1 MKIAITGGIGSGKS
15 VICQRLA
22 KRGIQVYDC
31 DSAAKRLMRTD
42 TLLQKQLC
50 ELVGD
55 DCYKD
60 GVLQKKILAQFLL
73 ESEAN
78 KQAINEIVHPAVARD
93 FENSGYDWIESA
105 ILFESQF
112 QKRTHIDKVVCVVAP
127 IDLRIKRI
135 MVRDNISREKAQ
147 AWINTQIPQEEVKQ
161 RSNYVLVSGQEDIEQ
176 QIDAMLDKM
185 KADGVCYSKGP
196 EQQIE

>member
-93 FENSGYDWIESA
+93 FENSGYDLIESA

-112 QKRTHIDKVVCVVAP
+112 QKRTHIDNALVELLCVGQFKFGAGDALVYHLRGIGGATFEPAP
-127 IDLRIKRI
+127 
-135 MVRDNISREKAQ
+135 
-147 AWINTQIPQEEVKQ
+147 
-161 RSNYVLVSGQEDIEQ
+161 
-176 QIDAMLDKM
+176 
-185 KADGVCYSKGP
+185 
-196 EQQIE
+196 